1 MRDPTR
7 IPTNARGAPN
17 HLAALDSSAAANRV
31 TMAFT
36 LSPEREKKV
45 DEILS
50 RYPTKRAACI
60 PLLHLCQEQDGW
72 ASPEII
78 AFVAQRLGI
87 STSEVQGVVTFYTMY
102 HQTKPAPHVVWVC
115 RTLSCDL
122 MGGKAIQEHLEERF
136 GCHAGETSKDG
147 QFTLKKAEC
156 LAACG
161 YAPMVQVDETFYE
174 NLTPKKL
181 DAILD
186 AVAKGQTPPQEETA
200 WYQDPSKGAPI
211 PPAPKPSV
219 PPAAAPPAAG
229 APPAGAPPAAK
240 S

>member
-1 MRDPTR
+1 
-7 IPTNARGAPN
+7 
-17 HLAALDSSAAANRV
+17 
-31 TMAFT
+31 MAFS
-36 LSPEREKKV
+36 LNPEREKKV

-60 PLLHLCQEQDGW
+60 PLLHLCQEQEGW

-87 STSEVQGVVTFYTMY
+87 ATSEVQGVVTFYTMY
-102 HQTKPAPHVVWVC
+102 HQQKPAPHVVWVC

-136 GCHAGETSKDG
+136 GCHAGETSSDG
-147 QFTLKKAEC
+147 KFSLKKAEC
-156 LAACG
+156 LAGCG
-161 YAPMVQVDETFYE
+161 YAPMVQIDDKFYE
-174 NLTPKKL
+174 NLSPKKL

-186 AVAKGQTPPQEETA
+186 KIARGESLTQEETP
-200 WYQDPSKGAPI
+200 WYQDPATAAPL
-211 PPAPKPSV
+211 PPFTPAAPV
-219 PPAAAPPAAG
+219 PPAAAPPAA
-229 APPAGAPPAAK
+229 PAAPAAPAK

>member
-1 MRDPTR
+1 
-7 IPTNARGAPN
+7 
-17 HLAALDSSAAANRV
+17 
-31 TMAFT
+31 MAFT

-60 PLLHLCQEQDGW
+60 PLLHLCQEQEGW

-78 AFVAQRLGI
+78 AFVADRLGI

-136 GCHAGETSKDG
+136 GCHAGENSADG

-156 LAACG
+156 LAGCG
-161 YAPMVQVDETFYE
+161 YAPMVQIDDRFYE
-174 NLTPKKL
+174 GLTPKKL

-186 AVAKGQTPPQEETA
+186 QIVAGRELPAQEETP
-200 WYQDPSKGAPI
+200 WYQDPATAAPI
-211 PPAPKPSV
+211 PPAAPRTPST
-219 PPAAAPPAAG
+219 PPAAG
-229 APPAGAPPAAK
+229 APPTPAAPATPAPTTPAK
-240 S
+240 G